1 MGYLDAVSASPSCV
15 LLFSAAAY
23 PCRQRQRPLRQHP
36 PLRRPDFFILGTRK
50 GGTTSLY
57 TYLAQHPAVFRY
69 KLDGGPSDGENP
81 APLLSP
87 AYDEPYRHAAASQLV
102 GDSRVSRL
110 VDDANVLPRFYGR
123 TEPRLIAL
131 LREPVARCHS
141 QFQMR
146 AHLGPGGLT
155 RSSNISVSIG
165 KDLQSFETLVA
176 SHPDLHL
183 QPHPREPPHGMRSSE
198 NCLYEGA
205 YVLHLRRLLA
215 KMDAS
220 TVRVYWS
227 ESMLDPGS
235 REPLVRDAFSFL
247 GLAVD
252 EVTDFKA
259 VLSHTYNAAPETQ
272 VNNPNLVLAT
282 PLVQRMRLAMAPFNR
297 ELSTFLG
304 APLHPAWMYS

>member
-1 MGYLDAVSASPSCV
+1 
-15 LLFSAAAY
+15 
-23 PCRQRQRPLRQHP
+23 
-36 PLRRPDFFILGTRK
+36 
-50 GGTTSLY
+50 
-57 TYLAQHPAVFRY
+57 
-69 KLDGGPSDGENP
+69 
-81 APLLSP
+81 
-87 AYDEPYRHAAASQLV
+87 
-102 GDSRVSRL
+102 
-110 VDDANVLPRFYGR
+110 
-123 TEPRLIAL
+123 
-131 LREPVARCHS
+131 
-141 QFQMR
+141 
-146 AHLGPGGLT
+146 
-155 RSSNISVSIG
+155 
-165 KDLQSFETLVA
+165 
-176 SHPDLHL
+176 
-183 QPHPREPPHGMRSSE
+183 
-198 NCLYEGA
+198 
-205 YVLHLRRLLA
+205 
-215 KMDAS
+215 MDAS